1 MEQLFFPPA
10 YDNETAHREVKLL
23 MMQHKQL
30 DIKVENEEVWI
41 SSQGV
46 TGLRYLL
53 NDDSWKWIL
62 GYLQT
67 GDYEDFGVFPSA
79 VSHIVNDGYK
89 ESKVKGLVEQG
100 CNILP
105 VSFHR
110 ETEAYISLRA
120 FFKFGK
126 LFFKIRRTDDFI
138 NYLIEQKLW

>member
-53 NDDSWKWIL
+53 NDDGWQWIL

-67 GDYEDFGVFPSA
+67 GEYEDFGVFPSA

-89 ESKVKGLVEQG
+89 ESKVKGLVDQG

-126 LFFKIRRTDDFI
+126 LFFRIHRTDDFI

>member
-1 MEQLFFPPA
+1 M
-10 YDNETAHREVKLL
+10 
-23 MMQHKQL
+23 
-30 DIKVENEEVWI
+30 
-41 SSQGV
+41 
-46 TGLRYLL
+46 
-53 NDDSWKWIL
+53 
-62 GYLQT
+62 
-67 GDYEDFGVFPSA
+67 FPSA

-126 LFFKIRRTDDFI
+126 LFFRIRRTDDFI
-138 NYLIEQKLW
+138 NYLIEYKIDNKIEDLSEEELSNLLNSFLNEYIKGSSKTKKGI

>member
-67 GDYEDFGVFPSA
+67 GEYEDFGVFPSA

-89 ESKVKGLVEQG
+89 ESKVKGLVDQG

-126 LFFKIRRTDDFI
+126 LFFRIRRTDDFI

>member
-46 TGLRYLL
+46 TGLRYLV

-79 VSHIVNDGYK
+79 VSHIINDGYK
-89 ESKVKGLVEQG
+89 
-100 CNILP
+100 
-105 VSFHR
+105 
-110 ETEAYISLRA
+110 
-120 FFKFGK
+120 
-126 LFFKIRRTDDFI
+126 
-138 NYLIEQKLW
+138 